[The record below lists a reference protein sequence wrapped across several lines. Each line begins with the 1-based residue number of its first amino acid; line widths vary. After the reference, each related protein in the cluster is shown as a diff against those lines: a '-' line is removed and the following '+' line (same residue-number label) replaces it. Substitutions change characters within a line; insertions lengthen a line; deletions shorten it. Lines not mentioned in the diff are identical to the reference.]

1 MTRLMVRIWG
11 GGIIFALPTGK
22 ALVDAINSPED
33 IADAWR
39 KSMVFV
45 GYVPWLFVI
54 AGASLII
61 GSLVWPRNHKRDLVE
76 ASVQPLPA
84 TGVTAY
90 PLPEPSAEIEMQERL
105 VKIDAI
111 TARLQA
117 QEKAEADRVSARE
130 RKEAAIVALD
140 MSERM
145 VIQPRL
151 HKTAMNKIGMNMEAI
166 QMLQNSLAYIGY
178 DYPVTEK
185 LKADVEA
192 EYKADA
198 QYLAMND
205 KDHDIWPAATDKRQ
219 YLIFCEQRRRMI
231 ELIKGV
237 AGQG

>member
-1 MTRLMVRIWG
+1 M
-11 GGIIFALPTGK
+11 
-22 ALVDAINSPED
+22 
-33 IADAWR
+33 
-39 KSMVFV
+39 
-45 GYVPWLFVI
+45 
-54 AGASLII
+54 
-61 GSLVWPRNHKRDLVE
+61 
-76 ASVQPLPA
+76 
-84 TGVTAY
+84 
-90 PLPEPSAEIEMQERL
+90 
-105 VKIDAI
+105 
-111 TARLQA
+111 
-117 QEKAEADRVSARE
+117 
-130 RKEAAIVALD
+130 VALD